1 MPVTLEKL
9 LAREEKNV
17 QYSYTQRFSM
27 LYAMAIGM
35 GRDPFDETELD
46 FVYERT
52 GKLRAMPSQAVTVAR
67 HNLIFDIGMKVE
79 KFLHGEQVLNLH
91 RPLPVA
97 AELVADHRV
106 LNVIDKGA
114 NKGLVVETESKV
126 RLADGTPLFDVYDLY
141 FARGDGGIG
150 GTDIP
155 RQPSHTLPQRAPD
168 IVRKT
173 GTLPWQALLYRLT
186 GDRGAIHSEVKVAR
200 AAGFEGPI
208 LHGSC
213 LMGIA
218 CREVLADACGYD
230 PVRIKSCGTR
240 FTSVFYPGERLETDI
255 WIDDD
260 VVSFRCRAP
269 DRGTTVLDRGRCRI
283 AAE

>member
-1 MPVTLEKL
+1 MAITLEQL

-17 QYSYTQRFSM
+17 PYAYTQHFSM

-35 GRDPFDETELD
+35 GRDPLDETELD

-52 GKLRAMPSQAVTVAR
+52 GRLLAVPSQAVTVAR

-79 KFLHGEQVLNLH
+79 KFLHGEQALSLH
-91 RPLPVA
+91 RPLPAA

-114 NKGLVVETESKV
+114 DKGLLVETESKV
-126 RLADGTPLFDVYDLY
+126 RLADGKPLFDVYDLY

-150 GTDIP
+150 GTATAQ
-155 RQPSHTLPQRAPD
+155 RSSHTLPQRAPD

-186 GDRGAIHSEVKVAR
+186 GDRGAIHSEAKVAQ

-213 LMGIA
+213 LLGIA
-218 CREVLADACGYD
+218 CREVLAEVCAYE
-230 PVRIKSCGTR
+230 PARIKSCGTR

-255 WIDDD
+255 WIDDG

-269 DRGTTVLDRGRCRI
+269 DRGTTVLDRGRCCV
-283 AAE
+283 AAA